1 MQKEITDYIGYLLF
15 ERRMSKNT
23 VSSYESDLNQYML
36 YLFEHNI
43 NSLNNIETFDIEEY
57 LKKLNKDN
65 LSTTSIA
72 RKLTVI
78 KNFHKYLFN
87 KEILKE
93 DVSETIKRPKL
104 AKKLPTVLSI
114 DEVDRLLDI
123 EVNSIF
129 DYRNRAMIELLY
141 GTGLRITELLNLKVG
156 DIDFE
161 NCTLRCIGKGS
172 KERIVP
178 IGEYVISSLNEY
190 YDNSRNILLKNKNS
204 DYIFLNNR
212 GQRLSRISFF
222 RILKEL
228 ALKKGIKKEISPH
241 SLRHSFATH
250 ILEGGGDLRVIQDYL
265 GHSDIQTTRVY
276 THISNNKVKK
286 DYIEYHPRSKKQE

>member
-250 ILEGGGDLRVIQDYL
+250 ILEGGGDLRVIQDFL